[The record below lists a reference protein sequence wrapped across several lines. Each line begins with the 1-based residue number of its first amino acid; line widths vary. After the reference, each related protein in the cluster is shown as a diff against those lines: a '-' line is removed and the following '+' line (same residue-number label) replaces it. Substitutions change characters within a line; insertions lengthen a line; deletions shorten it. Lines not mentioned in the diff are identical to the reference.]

1 MKKIKNSTRNKK
13 LVFKSTSAPVGIE
26 KYLPSKKVEF
36 LDSFKMSLETLLDS
50 IKNCQ
55 IDLLS
60 ISGKDKNR
68 SIKALLSE
76 LIEEL
81 VFSLN
86 EKESNVEYLEKMN
99 SKIKIPLQNIIFI
112 ENKGKDNNKY
122 SNKKNINIS
131 NLKTETELLQML
143 NFKAENEIT
152 QLDNTM
158 SAKFDENEYLNIF
171 LEEPFI
177 EGRINM
183 CIQPKNFPFI
193 NKLLQTKLK
202 KKSKKLKLMLSL
214 KKHQNDQIFSI
225 NQNIYK
231 LRYMLFFSKI
241 DNNIIIE
248 EESKEYSN
256 NISTNTIFNTNDI
269 IHKNNQM
276 KQNDEDENEDDNVI
290 ILKNESND
298 YSNNSH

>member
-1 MKKIKNSTRNKK
+1 
-13 LVFKSTSAPVGIE
+13 
-26 KYLPSKKVEF
+26 
-36 LDSFKMSLETLLDS
+36 MS
-50 IKNCQ
+50 
-55 IDLLS
+55 
-60 ISGKDKNR
+60 G
-68 SIKALLSE
+68 
-76 LIEEL
+76 IEEL
-81 VFSLN
+81 DFSLN
-86 EKESNVEYLEKMN
+86 EKESNVKFLEKSN
-99 SKIKIPLQNIIFI
+99 AKIKIPLQNKIFM

-158 SAKFDENEYLNIF
+158 SAKVDENEYLNIF

-231 LRYMLFFSKI
+231 LRYI
-241 DNNIIIE
+241 G
-248 EESKEYSN
+248 
-256 NISTNTIFNTNDI
+256 
-269 IHKNNQM
+269 
-276 KQNDEDENEDDNVI
+276 
-290 ILKNESND
+290 ILV
-298 YSNNSH
+298 NS